1 MTFVRFSSMPNADT
15 LVMANGS
22 TSHTQAR
29 SALPPPQPSTST
41 GMPALTLTASDAS
54 NSTMIS

>member
-1 MTFVRFSSMPNADT
+1 LS
-15 LVMANGS
+15 
-22 TSHTQAR
+22 
-29 SALPPPQPSTST
+29 PPQPSTST